1 MGQGGVEGLGLLRRF
16 ARVCQAL
23 PVVTVLTGLVWY
35 GGGAGWGAA
44 ALAVMP
50 YAACFGV
57 QRSCTGDLSPVMH
70 SAAPLGAKRSCTGLL
85 RDTIK
90 SPAWVAVA
98 VPFALWRLVQLASLE
113 PVLRDAAVGTAWQAS
128 VAALV
133 VVPVAA
139 GACLL
144 SLAQHCADIPALLR
158 WKRQASFR
166 SSLCTDWVYL
176 LSLIETKTTD
186 DVE

>member
-1 MGQGGVEGLGLLRRF
+1 
-16 ARVCQAL
+16 
-23 PVVTVLTGLVWY
+23 
-35 GGGAGWGAA
+35 
-44 ALAVMP
+44 
-50 YAACFGV
+50 
-57 QRSCTGDLSPVMH
+57 MH
-70 SAAPLGAKRSCTGLL
+70 SAAPLGAQRSCTGLL

-166 SSLCTDWVYL
+166 SSLCTDGVYL
-176 LSLIETKTTD
+176 LSLMETKTTD
-186 DVE
+186 DID